1 MHLSYLREYVVL
13 ARYMNISK
21 ASRELNMTQSNLSK
35 HIRQI
40 ELEAVSYTHLDVY
53 KRQTPA
59 STRERRWR

>member
-40 ELEAVSYTHLDVY
+40 ELLSLIHIWPMFVTSSVRT
-53 KRQTPA
+53 
-59 STRERRWR
+59 